1 MIEKSVFEP
10 YLRTESIFKDK
21 EVLRPSYIPEALPH
35 RIQEIN
41 TLAGICSAALRNETP
56 SNVFIYGK
64 TGTGKTAVASYIGKE
79 LLKKGSEL
87 DKKIAFVYINCEIVD
102 TDYGVIYQIGNNVIN
117 GWQERVPFTGWPA
130 EKVYHE
136 LKAEIDNQ
144 SLIALIVLDEID
156 KLIAKSGDKVLYWL
170 SRMNG
175 DMQKGR
181 ASIIGITNDLKITE
195 FLDPRVKS
203 SLGEEELIFPPYNA
217 AQLQDILRERSSIAF
232 NVGILADG
240 VIPLCAA
247 LAAQEHGDA
256 RKALDLLRVSA
267 EIAENEKAGRVTE
280 EHVRKAQTKI
290 ELDRA
295 TEVIRTLPTQS
306 KIVLLAIIL
315 TEEVSGGQLTTGDVY
330 NTYRELAKRAGLGAL
345 TPRRV
350 TDLLSELDMLGIIYA
365 RVISKGR
372 YGRTK
377 EISLSVDVEN
387 TKKALAEDEIV
398 RDISSYKPQKQLTLI

>member
-21 EVLRPSYIPEALPH
+21 EVLRPSYIPGVLPH

-41 TLAGICSAALRNETP
+41 ALASICSAALRNETP

-232 NVGILADG
+232 NLGILADG

-315 TEEVSGGQLTTGDVY
+315 TEEASGGQLTTGDVY

-398 RDISSYKPQKQLTLI
+398 RDISSYKLQKQLTLI